1 MAKYTGP
8 VCRMCRADGKKLM
21 LKGTRCMSDKCPMN
35 KKRGLPGKDQKAR
48 VGKKSEYGLQLIEK
62 QKIREMYGMLEKQFR
77 LTFERALRMPGVTG
91 ENFIQLLERRLDNVV
106 YRLHFAVSRAQA
118 RQLVLHRHVTVNGK
132 IVNIPS
138 YEVKPGDAI
147 EIKEKSKK
155 VPAIQNALSEVSKSG
170 NMPYVTVD
178 VDAVKG
184 TFVAL
189 PKRDEVTDL
198 VDVKEQLVVE
208 FYSK

>member
-1 MAKYTGP
+1 MARYTGP

-35 KKRGLPGKDQKAR
+35 KKRGAPGKDPKVRA
-48 VGKKSEYGLQLIEK
+48 GKRSEYGLQLIEK
-62 QKIREMYGMLEKQFR
+62 QKIRRMYGMLEKQFR
-77 LTFERALRMPGVTG
+77 LTFDRALRMPGVTG

-106 YRLHFAVSRAQA
+106 YRMHYAVSRNQA
-118 RQLVLHRHVTVNGK
+118 RQLVLHGHVLVNGK
-132 IVNIPS
+132 SVNIPS
-138 YEVKPGDAI
+138 YEVKVGAVI

-155 VPAIQNALSEVSKSG
+155 LPVVQDALGEVSKSG
-170 NMPYVTVD
+170 TMPWVAVD

-184 TFVAL
+184 TFAAL
-189 PKRDEVTDL
+189 PRREEVTDL
-198 VDVKEQLVVE
+198 LDVKEQLVVE

>member
-1 MAKYTGP
+1 MARYTGP

-35 KKRGLPGKDQKAR
+35 KKRGAPGKDPKVRA
-48 VGKKSEYGLQLIEK
+48 GKRSEYGLQLIEK
-62 QKIREMYGMLEKQFR
+62 QKIRRMYGMLEKQFR
-77 LTFERALRMPGVTG
+77 LTCDRALRMPGVTG

-106 YRLHFAVSRAQA
+106 YRMHYAVSRNQA
-118 RQLVLHRHVTVNGK
+118 RQLVLHGHVLVNGK
-132 IVNIPS
+132 SVNIPS
-138 YEVKPGDAI
+138 YEVKVGDVI

-155 VPAIQNALSEVSKSG
+155 LPVVQDALGEVSKSG
-170 NMPYVTVD
+170 TMPWVTVD

-184 TFVAL
+184 TFAAL
-189 PKRDEVTDL
+189 PRREEVTDL
-198 VDVKEQLVVE
+198 LDVKEQLVVE